1 MGATVGTADGAAVG
15 MALRKGS
22 VGRLVDGAR
31 EGTWEGSGVSTLVG
45 DTEGTDD
52 TGGSLGL

>member
-45 DTEGTDD
+45 DTEGSKVI
-52 TGGSLGL
+52 GLELGL